1 VSEREKDP
9 QAIDPPEN
17 TRADSEMRTDSTE
30 EQAKASAIDPPENT
44 KQRTE

>member
-1 VSEREKDP
+1 MSDRENDP

-17 TRADSEMRTDSTE
+17 TGADNEMRTDSTE
-30 EQAKASAIDPPENT
+30 EQAQASAIDPPENT